1 MELFSADERTDLW
14 FEDALNLLTTHYKDF
29 FQEIA
34 NTYAMIMAEVEKGD
48 NHYEIA
54 EKLVEINEKLLEKRK
69 LWGEAKYHLLLLAM
83 KDSILTYALTKEMM
97 YNLRDLRT
105 QFAIEV
111 LEIQDHYKERKY
123 LNRIFNEGC

>member
-29 FQEIA
+29 FQEIS

-69 LWGEAKYHLLLLAM
+69 LWG
-83 KDSILTYALTKEMM
+83 
-97 YNLRDLRT
+97 
-105 QFAIEV
+105 
-111 LEIQDHYKERKY
+111 
-123 LNRIFNEGC
+123 

>member
-14 FEDALNLLTTHYKDF
+14 FEDALNALTTYYKDF

-34 NTYAMIMAEVEKGD
+34 NTYAMIMAELEKKD

-83 KDSILTYALTKEMM
+83 KDSHF
-97 YNLRDLRT
+97 NLRTHKRNDA
-105 QFAIEV
+105 Q
-111 LEIQDHYKERKY
+111 HS
-123 LNRIFNEGC
+123 